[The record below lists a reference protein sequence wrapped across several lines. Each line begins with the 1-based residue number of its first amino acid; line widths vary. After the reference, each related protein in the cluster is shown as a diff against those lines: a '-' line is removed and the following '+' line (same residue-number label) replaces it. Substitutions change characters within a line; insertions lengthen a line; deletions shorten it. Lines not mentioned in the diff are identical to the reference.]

1 MFPIGDDDIRGAPP
15 ALVTWALVAL
25 NVLIFLYELSLN
37 AQGQLEPF
45 MRTYGVVPARIMR
58 GEQLY
63 ALLTSMFLHGG
74 WMHIIS
80 NMAFLLVFGDNI
92 ETVLGKLGYL
102 VFYIVGGI
110 AASAA
115 HVAISPTSTVPS
127 LGASGALA
135 AVMGAYVLMFPRSQ
149 IRALVFIG
157 FYATVTRVAAVIFLG
172 IWFISQLFSGFAS
185 LGVDTAQTGGVA
197 VWAHI
202 GGFVFGL
209 ILGIFLRGRAEE
221 VKRQGFSRS

>member
-15 ALVTWALVAL
+15 PLITWALVVV
-25 NVLIFLYELSLN
+25 NVLVFFFELSLN
-37 AQGQLEPF
+37 AQGELETF
-45 MRTYGVVPARIMR
+45 MRNFGVVPTRILR

-63 ALLTSMFLHGG
+63 ALFTSMFLHGG

-92 ETVLGKLGYL
+92 EAVLGKLGYAA
-102 VFYIVGGI
+102 FYIAGGL
-110 AASAA
+110 AASAV
-115 HVAISPTSTVPS
+115 HVVINASSSVPS

-135 AVMGAYVLMFPRSQ
+135 AVMGAYVLMFPKSQ

-157 FYATVTRVAAVIFLG
+157 FYATVTRVAAFIFLG
-172 IWFISQLFSGFAS
+172 IWFVTQLFSGFAS

-209 ILGIFLRGRAEE
+209 LLGVLLRGRAQE
-221 VKRQGFSRS
+221 VKRGSMRRS